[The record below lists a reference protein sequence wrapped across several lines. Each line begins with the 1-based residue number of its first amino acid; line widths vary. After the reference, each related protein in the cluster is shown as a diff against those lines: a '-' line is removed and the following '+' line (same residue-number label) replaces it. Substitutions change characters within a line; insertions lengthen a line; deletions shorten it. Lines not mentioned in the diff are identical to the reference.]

1 MEFKKL
7 KQALLNAKCLTDQDR
22 EFMIEMAKSDVTS
35 SGIKIR
41 LKEQTIIDMFNGVF
55 NKRSRVVSKKVLN
68 KYKELLKHYTE
79 EEIKQSMEMA
89 KDDDFHKESGY
100 KYCTLEY
107 FSRLEQIDKWSN
119 IKPAQKKNSFTQPK
133 FYTKE
138 SKNG

>member
-7 KQALLNAKCLTDQDR
+7 KQALKNAKCLTDQDR
-22 EFMIEMAKSDVTS
+22 VFILEMAKSDVMS
-35 SGIKIR
+35 LSMNIK

-79 EEIKQSMEMA
+79 EEIKHSMEMA
-89 KDDDFHKESGY
+89 KADDFHKESGY
-100 KYCTLEY
+100 KYCTIEY
-107 FSRLEQIDKWSN
+107 FSRAEQIDKWLNVQPAKKSN
-119 IKPAQKKNSFTQPK
+119 GFVAPK

-138 SKNG
+138 SRNG